1 MGALTTGGLE
11 GVVAGRTAIC
21 TAEAAGDSL
30 SYRGF
35 DVTEL
40 AAQASYEEVAFLLLY
55 GELPNA
61 AHLGDFRMR
70 LAGARE
76 LPPDLKTLLER
87 LPAAAHPM
95 DVLRTGVSALGCLE
109 PESADVPALAERLLA
124 RLPAML
130 LYWHQFHTRGQRID
144 LGSPAANLAGHF
156 LHLLHGR
163 AGEEIYRRALEVSLI
178 LYAEHEFNASTFA
191 ARVIT
196 STRAD
201 FYSAIAGAIGALRG
215 PLHGGANE
223 AAMALI
229 ASFAD
234 ADEAEQ
240 GILERLARKELIMGF
255 GHRVYKRRDPRS
267 PIIKQWARR
276 LGEEARDTQL
286 YAIAERIE
294 AVMRREKRL
303 FPNLDFYS
311 ALVYRACG
319 IPASLFTPI
328 FVIAR
333 SAGWAAHIIEQRQD
347 NRLIRP
353 LAEYVGPASRA
364 YVPLAERP

>member
-1 MGALTTGGLE
+1 
-11 GVVAGRTAIC
+11 
-21 TAEAAGDSL
+21 
-30 SYRGF
+30 
-35 DVTEL
+35 
-40 AAQASYEEVAFLLLY
+40 
-55 GELPNA
+55 
-61 AHLGDFRMR
+61 
-70 LAGARE
+70 
-76 LPPDLKTLLER
+76 
-87 LPAAAHPM
+87 
-95 DVLRTGVSALGCLE
+95 
-109 PESADVPALAERLLA
+109 
-124 RLPAML
+124 ML
-130 LYWHQFHTRGQRID
+130 LYWYLYHTRGQRIETR
-144 LGSPAANLAGHF
+144 SPAADLAGHL
-156 LHLLHGR
+156 LHLLHGH
-163 AGEEIYRRALEVSLI
+163 AGKEIYRRALEVSLL
-178 LYAEHEFNASTFA
+178 LYAEHEFNASTFV

-229 ASFAD
+229 ASFGGV
-234 ADEAEQ
+234 DEAEQ

-364 YVPLAERP
+364 YVALTERP

>member
-30 SYRGF
+30 YYRGY
-35 DVTEL
+35 DVAEL
-40 AAQASYEEVAFLLLY
+40 AAQASYEEVAYLLLF

-61 AHLGDFRMR
+61 GHLGDFRMR

-76 LPPDLKTLLER
+76 LPPDLKSLLER

-109 PESADVPALAERLLA
+109 PESADVPALAERLVA

-130 LYWHQFHTRGQRID
+130 LYWYLYHTRGQRIETR
-144 LGSPAANLAGHF
+144 SPAADLAGHL
-156 LHLLHGR
+156 LHLLHGH
-163 AGEEIYRRALEVSLI
+163 AGKEIYRRALEVSLL
-178 LYAEHEFNASTFA
+178 LYAEHEFNASTFV

-229 ASFAD
+229 ASFGGV
-234 ADEAEQ
+234 DEAEQ

-276 LGEEARDTQL
+276 LGEEARDTQH

-364 YVPLAERP
+364 YVALTERP

>member
-11 GVVAGRTAIC
+11 GVVAGRTSIC
-21 TAEAAGDSL
+21 TAEAAGDGL
-30 SYRGF
+30 FYRGS
-35 DVTEL
+35 DVGDL
-40 AAQASYEEVAFLLLY
+40 AAQASYEEVACLLLY

-61 AHLGDFRMR
+61 GHLSDFRMR

-76 LPPDLKTLLER
+76 LPPDLKWLLER

-95 DVLRTGVSALGCLE
+95 DVLRTAVSAQGCLE
-109 PESADVPALAERLLA
+109 PESTDVPALAERLLA

-130 LYWHQFHTRGQRID
+130 LYWYHFHTRGQRMD
-144 LGSPAANLAGHF
+144 LGSPAADLAGHF
-156 LHLLHGR
+156 LHLLYGHT
-163 AGEEIYRRALEVSLI
+163 AEEIYRRALEVSLI
-178 LYAEHEFNASTFA
+178 LYAEHELNASTFA

-255 GHRVYKRRDPRS
+255 GHRVYKCRDPRS

-276 LGEEARDTQL
+276 LGEEARDTHL

-333 SAGWAAHIIEQRQD
+333 SAGWAAHINEQRQD

-353 LAEYVGPASRA
+353 LAEYVGPAPRA
-364 YVPLAERP
+364 YVPLAERS

>member
-1 MGALTTGGLE
+1 MGTLTTGGLE

-21 TAEAAGDSL
+21 TAEAAGDTL
-30 SYRGF
+30 FYRGF
-35 DVTEL
+35 DVADL
-40 AAQASYEEVAFLLLY
+40 AAQASYEEVAYLLLY

-61 AHLGDFRMR
+61 AQLSDFRTR
-70 LAGARE
+70 LAGQRE

-95 DVLRTGVSALGCLE
+95 DVLRTGVSVLGCLE
-109 PESADVPALAERLLA
+109 PVSEDVTALAERLLA

-144 LGSPAANLAGHF
+144 LGSPAADLTGHF
-156 LHLLHGR
+156 LHLLHSR
-163 AGEEIYRRALEVSLI
+163 AAEEIYRRALEVSLI

-229 ASFAD
+229 ASFGG
-234 ADEAEQ
+234 ADEAEH

-276 LGEEARDTQL
+276 LGEEARDTQH

-353 LAEYVGPASRA
+353 LAEYVGPAARA

>member
-1 MGALTTGGLE
+1 MGVPTTGGLD

-21 TAEAAGDSL
+21 TAAGDRL
-30 SYRGF
+30 YYRGY
-35 DVTEL
+35 DVEEL
-40 AAQASYEEVAFLLLY
+40 AAHASYEEVAYLLLY

-61 AHLGDFRMR
+61 DRFAEFRMR
-70 LAGARE
+70 LADARE
-76 LPPDLKTLLER
+76 LPPDLQSVLER

-109 PESADVPALAERLLA
+109 PESADVPALAERVLG
-124 RLPAML
+124 RLPVML
-130 LYWHQFHTRGQRID
+130 LYWYQFHRSGQGID
-144 LGSPAANLAGHF
+144 LGSPAADLAGH
-156 LHLLHGR
+156 LLSLLHGR

-229 ASFAD
+229 ASFGST
-234 ADEAEQ
+234 DEAEH
-240 GILERLARKELIMGF
+240 GILERLARKELVMGF
-255 GHRVYKRRDPRS
+255 GHRVYKQRDPRS
-267 PIIKQWARR
+267 PIIKAWARR
-276 LGEEARDTQL
+276 LAEEARDTRL
-286 YAIAERIE
+286 YTIAERIE
-294 AVMRREKRL
+294 TVMHREKRL

-319 IPASLFTPI
+319 VPTLLFTPI

-333 SAGWAAHIIEQRQD
+333 SAGWAAHIIEQRKD

-353 LAEYVGPASRA
+353 LAEYIGPAPRP
-364 YVPLAERP
+364 YVPLAARP